1 MKRLMTIV
9 LSLMMVLAM
18 SATAF
23 AAGISESHAQKKA
36 LKSAGLS
43 KSQLRSIEIDID
55 DDTGNYEVEFIR
67 KSNKAEYD
75 FEIDSDSGKVVKKS
89 IEYRYKKN
97 TSKDKIGKTAARKKA
112 AKYTGI
118 KLSTIKKGTCYY
130 DYDDDDRVGKYE
142 IKFTKG
148 NYKYDLEILAATGK
162 VIDYEK
168 ELINR

>member
-1 MKRLMTIV
+1 MNKRKV
-9 LSLMMVLAM
+9 AR
-18 SATAF
+18 
-23 AAGISESHAQKKA
+23 AGFVTDVGAPC
-36 LKSAGLS
+36 L
-43 KSQLRSIEIDID
+43 
-55 DDTGNYEVEFIR
+55 
-67 KSNKAEYD
+67 
-75 FEIDSDSGKVVKKS
+75 
-89 IEYRYKKN
+89 
-97 TSKDKIGKTAARKKA
+97 KIGKTAARKKA